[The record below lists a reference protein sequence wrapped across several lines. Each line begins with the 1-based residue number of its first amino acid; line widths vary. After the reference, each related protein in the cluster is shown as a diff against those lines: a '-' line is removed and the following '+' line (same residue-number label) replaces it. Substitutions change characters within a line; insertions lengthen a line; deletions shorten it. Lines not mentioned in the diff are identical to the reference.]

1 MSVDTGIIG
10 LAKSGKTTL
19 FNGLTG
25 GKPDTAAYIQKS
37 PTLHLGTAKVPDPRL
52 QMLADLLQPK
62 KVVPAEARFIDVGAS
77 VKDLVKEKAVNAQLL
92 AQLSNTDA
100 IIHVV
105 RAFTD
110 ESIPHLAGNLDID
123 RDIATMDL
131 ELAFHD
137 LSVIEKRLERIDISL
152 KGAKEPERQNLA
164 REKELLARIKTGLE
178 ADIPIRAMGLTADE
192 SKNINQH
199 QFLTAKPLLIV
210 VNIGEDQLPQAASL
224 EAELNLRYSKPECRV
239 LTLCGKLEMELGQ
252 LDAEAAN
259 EFRNEFGITEPGL
272 ERTIRLSYELLG
284 LISFFSI
291 ASGEVKA
298 WSIKKGTNALN
309 AAGKIH
315 TDIARGFIRAEVISH
330 GDLMKC
336 GSLAEARKKGLLRL
350 EGKNYVVQDG
360 DVITFLFNV

>member
-19 FNGLTG
+19 FNGLTD
-25 GKPDTAAYIQKS
+25 GKADAAAHIQKS
-37 PTLHLGTAKVPDPRL
+37 PALHLGTAKVPDPRL

-62 KVVPAEARFIDVGAS
+62 KIVPAEAKFIDVSAS
-77 VKDLVKEKAVNAQLL
+77 VKDMVQEKGINAQLL
-92 AQLSNTDA
+92 AQLSNADA
-100 IIHVV
+100 IIHIV

-110 ESIPHLAGNLDID
+110 ESIPHVAGSLDID

-137 LSVIEKRLERIDISL
+137 LNVIEKRLERIDTSL

-164 REKELLARIKTGLE
+164 REKELLARIKNSLE
-178 ADIPIRAMGLTADE
+178 ADIPIREMGLTANE
-192 SKNINQH
+192 YKNINQY

-210 VNIGEDQLPQAASL
+210 VNIGEDQLSQASSL
-224 EAELNLRYSKPECRV
+224 EAELNRRYSKPECRV
-239 LTLCGKLEMELGQ
+239 LALCGKLEMELGQ
-252 LDAEAAN
+252 LDADAAN
-259 EFRNEFGITEPGL
+259 EFRDEFGITESGL
-272 ERTIRLSYELLG
+272 ERTIKLSYELLG
-284 LISFFSI
+284 LLTFFSI

-315 TDIARGFIRAEVISH
+315 TDMARGFIRAEVISH
-330 GDLMKC
+330 DDLMKC
-336 GSLAEARKKGLLRL
+336 GTLAEARKKGRLRL
-350 EGKNYVVQDG
+350 EGKNYEVQDG